1 MVKFARKRTYL
12 FAVVIGAALLSLTPA
27 LKADTLT
34 LVLSPTIYNVSP
46 GQSFTVNGT
55 LTQSVADSLG
65 SFSGAAS
72 VTASLFSPSSSFDSA
87 FAAALS
93 SSSSALTL
101 YSGPILD
108 LMVSPSATIG
118 TPFSGFVD
126 VSAFDSTTGV
136 TLDTGS
142 VLFTGTVVGGAVP
155 EPSAFF
161 LLGTGLLTLLGAARR
176 RLAL

>member
-1 MVKFARKRTYL
+1 MNKFARKRTYL
-12 FAVVIGAALLSLTPA
+12 FAVVAGAALFIMPPA
-27 LKADTLT
+27 LKANTLT

-55 LTQSVADSLG
+55 LTQSVADSLFSFTGAG
-65 SFSGAAS
+65 SQTPSVFSA
-72 VTASLFSPSSSFDSA
+72 TNFDSA
-87 FAAALS
+87 LVTALGN

-108 LMVSPSATIG
+108 LTVSPSATIG
-118 TPFSGFVD
+118 SPFSGSVD
-126 VSAFDSTTGV
+126 FSAVDQTTNLL
-136 TLDTGS
+136 LDTGN
-142 VLFTGTVVGGAVP
+142 VPFTGAVVGPVP

-161 LLGTGLLTLLGAARR
+161 LLGTGLLTLLGVARR

>member
-1 MVKFARKRTYL
+1 MDKFARKRTYL

-65 SFSGAAS
+65 SFSVAAS
-72 VTASLFSPSSSFDSA
+72 VTASLFSASSFFDSA
-87 FAAALS
+87 FATALS

-118 TPFSGFVD
+118 APFSGFVD

-136 TLDTGS
+136 TLDTGN
-142 VLFTGTVVGGAVP
+142 VLFTGTVVSPVP

-161 LLGTGLLTLLGAARR
+161 LLGTGLLTMLGAARR
-176 RLAL
+176 RLTL